1 MNTLEV
7 VYVLEKV
14 GLSGGIK
21 NVMEQVNRLQAAG
34 VHVHL
39 FALDGQPTWFP
50 LHIKVRSF
58 PNYQAMYKELKVMN
72 AIKIATWW
80 RTVPVV
86 YNSCIPAQGGRG
98 VPMYLIQDIEES
110 YYPNM
115 PDMQARVR
123 ETYRLPMRMLT
134 IAEWTTNQLLERF
147 QQQAINISIA
157 VDIEIYK
164 PNRTSDYDPY
174 RILACSRKSQHLKG
188 FEVTTRAIQ
197 GVSKYVPQ
205 ASLVTFGIEPPR
217 IRGISNLHF
226 SRPTDEY
233 VAYLYANCGVFV
245 QTSHHEGFGLPILE
259 AMACGAPVVTTK
271 AEGNEEFC
279 RNGWNCL
286 LVEKGDA
293 AAVMNA
299 IIRLLQDA
307 EYAAFLAAN
316 GVETAKQ
323 YNWPK
328 IMSNLMSAFQSS
340 STASKG
346 RY

>member
-1 MNTLEV
+1 MSTIEV

-21 NVMEQVNRLQAAG
+21 NVIEQVNRLHASG
-34 VHVHL
+34 VDVHL

-50 LHIKVRSF
+50 LNIKLRSF
-58 PNYQAMYKELKVMN
+58 PNYQAMYKELKVMD

-86 YNSCIPAQGGRG
+86 YNSCNPDQGGRG
-98 VPMYLIQDIEES
+98 IPMYLIQDIEES
-110 YYPNM
+110 YYPNRL
-115 PDMQARVR
+115 DMQAKVR
-123 ETYRLPMRMLT
+123 ETYRLPIRMLT
-134 IAEWTTNQLLERF
+134 IADWTTKQLLERF
-147 QQQAINISIA
+147 NKQAINISIA
-157 VDIEIYK
+157 VDLDIYK
-164 PNRTSDYDPY
+164 PNRTADYDPY

-188 FEVTTRAIQ
+188 FEVTARAIQ
-197 GVSKYVPQ
+197 GVRKYVPQ

-217 IRGISNLHF
+217 IRGISNIHF
-226 SRPTDEY
+226 SGPADDY

-279 RNGWNCL
+279 INGWNCL

-293 AAVMNA
+293 GAVMNA
-299 IIRLLQDA
+299 VIRLLQDR
-307 EYAAFLAAN
+307 EYAAYLATNA
-316 GVETAKQ
+316 VETAKA

-340 STASKG
+340 NMANEG
-346 RY
+346 R